1 MLYQLGPVAFVGN
14 TGASADQVTLKSEA
28 DLAKK
33 GLIGGLP
40 GYEWTGYDASMTLSG
55 KVLPYHLGGLDAVA
69 SLHAYVANGT
79 QIPVMRGDGAF
90 LGWYGVKSVEEKHD
104 QLSPSGIGYEV
115 AFTVSLVRM
124 DRPDA
129 ASIDSMTSLVVN
141 LINQL
146 TLSVTG
152 PIVSAITNI
161 FG

>member
-1 MLYQLGPVAFVGN
+1 MPWK
-14 TGASADQVTLKSEA
+14 T
-28 DLAKK
+28 
-33 GLIGGLP
+33 
-40 GYEWTGYDASMTLSG
+40 EWAISVDGRDASSTFNDYLISI
-55 KVLPYHLGGLDAVA
+55 A
-69 SLHAYVANGT
+69 
-79 QIPVMRGDGAF
+79 I
-90 LGWYGVKSVEEKHD
+90 EEKHD